1 MKRFLIVLALFL
13 LTYTVSSQ
21 NRQFVVDRCI
31 NKVQIC
37 GANGVIC
44 SNDAR
49 TKWFTL
55 TPNLQLDGN
64 RLSMTGFT
72 VIRMDVGTS
81 TQKDQL
87 LFSFKDGSKLRLK
100 SCKDIDVQNS
110 VFFIVSEME
119 FLILKAKEIE
129 SVRYI
134 NRTDSSSFYYVMNG
148 EDESFYYVNLF
159 NNYYIRQ
166 VYCK

>member
-21 NRQFVVDRCI
+21 NRQIVVDRCI
-31 NKVQIC
+31 NKVQMC

-100 SCKDIDVQNS
+100 LCKDIDVQNS

-134 NRTDSSSFYYVMNG
+134 NGTGNRFKFFLLRNERRG
-148 EDESFYYVNLF
+148 
-159 NNYYIRQ
+159 
-166 VYCK
+166 